1 MTAETQDARPFRLN
15 GERLITPLAF
25 LAITFGVVFI
35 PAERSGWDLD
45 GVVNNLT
52 AFATIVAI
60 FSVMSVALNVQW
72 GYTGVFNFGIAA
84 FFMLGAYTAAVFTLP
99 QAEGRFETYVGG
111 FGEDLDLLPML
122 DSDQWLPF
130 LVAMAAAALVCGLLA
145 FLISIPTLRLR
156 EDYLAIATIGVA
168 ELLRNVA
175 VEERDLVNGSR
186 ALNGIPQPFSDYFGG
201 GDYKYVFFGFVIIVL
216 VLVFVAVERGIRSP
230 WGRVLRALREDETA
244 TAASGKNVF
253 AFKVQG
259 FVFGAMLMGIG
270 GAVYAFQSRTIAP
283 DTFSHYFA
291 TFLFWAMLIVGGSG
305 NSKGAILGAYMIW
318 GFYFVS
324 LQIQGYDWPDFVSQT
339 RISAARD
346 VLIGTLIVV
355 VLLLRP
361 QGLLPE
367 ERSVSIWLD
376 RLVRRARQREREG
389 RKTAAAPPE

>member
-1 MTAETQDARPFRLN
+1 VKVAAVRERFSRITVD
-15 GERLITPLAF
+15 RLITPLAF
-25 LAITFGVVFI
+25 VIITFGVVFI
-35 PAERSGWDLD
+35 PAERSGWDFD
-45 GVVNNLT
+45 GVVSNLT
-52 AFATIVAI
+52 AFVTIVAI
-60 FSVMSVALNVQW
+60 FSVMCVALNVQW
-72 GYTGVFNFGIAA
+72 GYAGVFNFGIAG
-84 FFMLGAYTAAVFTLP
+84 FFMLGAYTAAIFTLP
-99 QAEGRFETYVGG
+99 PAEGRFETYVGG
-111 FGEDLDLLPML
+111 FGEDLNVLPML

-130 LVAMAAAALVCGLLA
+130 IVAMAAAALACGILA
-145 FLISIPTLRLR
+145 FLLSIPTLNLR

-168 ELLRNVA
+168 ELLRNIS
-175 VEERDLVNGSR
+175 VEERTLVNGSR
-186 ALNGIPQPFSDYFGG
+186 ALNGIPRPFSDYFDA
-201 GDYKYVFFGFVIIVL
+201 GDYKFVFLGLVLAVL

-230 WGRVLRALREDETA
+230 WGRVLRALREDELA

-291 TFLFWAMLIVGGSG
+291 TFIFWAMLIVGGSG

-324 LQIQGYDWPDFVSQT
+324 IQLQGYDFPDFVTQT
-339 RISAARD
+339 RISAMRD

-361 QGLLPE
+361 QGLIPE
-367 ERSVSIWLD
+367 ERSVSIWMD
-376 RLVRRARQREREG
+376 RLVRRDLHRG
-389 RKTAAAPPE
+389 RWKPSSESIGE

>member
-1 MTAETQDARPFRLN
+1 MLEGWPSQLKA
-15 GERLITPLAF
+15 ERLITPLAF
-25 LAITFGVVFI
+25 LAITFAVVFI

-45 GVVNNLT
+45 SVVSNLT

-60 FSVMSVALNVQW
+60 FSVICIGLNVQW
-72 GYTGVFNFGIAA
+72 GYTGVFNFGIAG
-84 FFMLGAYTAAVFTLP
+84 FFMLGAYTAAIFTLP
-99 QAEGRFETYVGG
+99 PAEGGFETYIGG
-111 FGEDLDLLPML
+111 FGEDLNLLPML

-130 LVAMAAAALVCGLLA
+130 MVATAAAALACGVLA
-145 FLISIPTLRLR
+145 FLLSIPTLNLR

-201 GDYKYVFFGFVIIVL
+201 GDYKYVFLGIVVV
-216 VLVFVAVERGIRSP
+216 VLIVVFIAVERGIRSP
-230 WGRVLRALREDETA
+230 WGRVLRALRENEMA

-283 DTFSHYFA
+283 ETFSHYFA

-305 NSKGAILGAYMIW
+305 NNKGAILGAYMIW

-324 LQIQGYDWPDFVSQT
+324 LQLQGYDLPAFISQT
-339 RISAARD
+339 RISATRD
-346 VLIGTLIVV
+346 VLIGALIVV
-355 VLLLRP
+355 VLLARP

-367 ERSVSIWLD
+367 ERSVSIWMD
-376 RLVRRARQREREG
+376 RLVKRARRRSRSEPSPS
-389 RKTAAAPPE
+389 PPVRSE